1 MRWIQRLAARDDVV
15 KVTAGLAVASL
26 VLANAACGGG
36 SLGSLAPAPDPDGAV
51 EQARSQ
57 NPFPA
62 TSLVIFGWRLR
73 EPNLRLEG
81 MGYARLQNPD
91 RARLD
96 LFMENNESVLM
107 ASLVEDQLRAREGTQ
122 LEVVPSP
129 ALLWASL
136 GVFRPGAGA
145 TRVRAE
151 SYAGDAF
158 RLTYLLEDGDEL
170 RYELR
175 SGQMVEVELRHD
187 GDAVHRV
194 TLTRDGGAELPREA
208 TYRNLATFSELK
220 VTVESVE
227 RVDSHPSDI
236 WYSVQ

>member
-1 MRWIQRLAARDDVV
+1 MGSSRCSAVESCV
-15 KVTAGLAVASL
+15 KSTVGLTALGFVLVNAGCAS
-26 VLANAACGGG
+26 GG
-36 SLGSLAPAPDPDGAV
+36 SLGTPTPMPDPDRAV
-51 EQARSQ
+51 EQARAA
-57 NPFPA
+57 NPFAP
-62 TSLVIFGWRLR
+62 TSTVIFEWSFR
-73 EPNLRLEG
+73 ELDLRLEG
-81 MGYARLQNPD
+81 RGYARLQNPD

-96 LFMENNESVLM
+96 LFMDNNEAVLM

-136 GVFRPGAGA
+136 GVFRPGDGA
-145 TRVRAE
+145 TRLRAE
-151 SYAGDAF
+151 AYDGDAS
-158 RLTYLLEDGDEL
+158 RLTYVLEDGDEL

-175 SGQMVEVELRHD
+175 SGRVVEAELRHD

-194 TLTRDGGAELPREA
+194 TLTRQGEGRLPSEA
-208 TYRNLATFSELK
+208 TYRNLATFSELR

-236 WYSVQ
+236 WYTVQ